1 MEYYLT
7 TETRKLPFATTW
19 MNLQDIMLY
28 EISQAQKDYMIY
40 SSHMRYLEQS
50 KPKTI
55 KAESRI
61 EVASGW
67 RERETELPSSVDIKF
82 QLYKLRRL

>member
-7 TETRKLPFATTW
+7 AKTRKLPFATTW

-28 EISQAQKDYMIY
+28 EISQAQKDYTIH
-40 SSHMRYLEQS
+40 SSHMQYLKQS
-50 KPKTI
+50 KSKTV
-55 KAESRI
+55 KAESRM

-67 RERETELPSSVDIKF
+67 RERETELPW
-82 QLYKLRRL
+82 RA